1 MAVSALPKI
10 LLFDLGGVIVPWVGT
25 EALAAANSITGE
37 QVAARFDSSEILSAY
52 ERGLVSDTDFLE
64 ELRRVFNLPNTDIAA
79 LWNSWILPPFPGT
92 LEVLAELKTRFTLG
106 CLSNTNA
113 LHWTHLNTMFSTHD
127 TFDFPFASHHLQA
140 AKPDAACYMNALK
153 IMGAA
158 PEVVWFF
165 DDSLANID
173 AAHALGLTAYHV
185 DRAVGVVPLLKQL
198 KLIE

>member
-198 KLIE
+198 KLIA